1 LFRYSLAYGELT
13 DRTVPLCVDMQ
24 NMFALDTASSLDGFG
39 ASGRAADRRAP
50 AASHT
55 DAATVMASWR

>member
-1 LFRYSLAYGELT
+1 
-13 DRTVPLCVDMQ
+13 MQ